1 MRLSTYL
8 ASAAVLFAFGVVG
21 FRIIDLE
28 QRVAQLTARA
38 DQPEAETNP
47 AGTKSDASSQ
57 GNLSKDYESRLRA
70 LEQRIGTFENLKE
83 GLPMAS
89 GNIGVDR
96 LQQEQA
102 ILSVVE
108 RENSR
113 IREVQLEW
121 HKARWLDTRKQ
132 QLAAFAFSQKLEP
145 AQTSQ

>member
-38 DQPEAETNP
+38 DQPE